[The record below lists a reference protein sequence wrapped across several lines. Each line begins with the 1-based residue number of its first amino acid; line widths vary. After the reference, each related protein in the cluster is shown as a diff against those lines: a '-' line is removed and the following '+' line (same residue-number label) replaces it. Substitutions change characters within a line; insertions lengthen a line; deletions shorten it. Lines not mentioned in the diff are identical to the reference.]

1 MTAGRCQPSGLENCK
16 LNLTCCGAT
25 ASFWVMRLAYVQ
37 LGGGFPSL
45 EAQVLRMMPLRP
57 DDYMIEEAPTD
68 AARRRVSEHLENL
81 SAGDHLCVSSLEVF
95 NGPAKDM
102 SALLASL
109 LARDVVIETF
119 DDQGEKVEIGQ
130 SKAEKLLMTWLG
142 QVFADCEITPRR
154 RTAPSNLE
162 VLSDEDVAEIQ
173 RLARAGLT
181 SRRIGMIFRRSPKCI
196 DGVLSAADLEAA
208 AHDLS
213 ATGRVPPATLS
224 RYARR

>member
-1 MTAGRCQPSGLENCK
+1 
-16 LNLTCCGAT
+16 
-25 ASFWVMRLAYVQ
+25 MRLAYVQ

-57 DDYMIEEAPTD
+57 DDYTIEEAPTD
-68 AARRRVSEHLENL
+68 AARRRVSERLETL
-81 SAGDHLCVSSLEVF
+81 GAGDQLCVSSLEVF
-95 NGPAKDM
+95 AGPAKDM
-102 SALLASL
+102 SALVSGL
-109 LARDVVIETF
+109 LARGVVVETF

-142 QVFADCEITPRR
+142 QVFADCEITPKR

-173 RLARAGLT
+173 RLSRAGLT

-196 DGVLSAADLEAA
+196 EGVLEAA
-208 AHDLS
+208 GPQAMVQDLH